1 MDIFDAVAKI
11 TIDTSQYD
19 AGIRNAKS
27 EMDGFGD
34 SMDNAGGSANLF
46 TQILG
51 GNLVA
56 KGVEVAISGLK
67 RLGDVAVNVFK
78 DAISSYADYEQLVGG
93 VDTIFKNASGK
104 VQKYASEAYKT
115 AGISANNY
123 METVTSFSA
132 SLIQSL
138 EGDTEKAA
146 EVANQAIIDMSDNA
160 NKMGTSMQ
168 SIQNAYQGFAK
179 QNYMMLDN
187 LKLGYGGTKTE
198 MERLILDAEKL
209 DQTFRATRD
218 TNGDLTMSYAEIVEA
233 IHIVQ
238 TDMDIT
244 GTTAKEASETISGSV
259 ASMKSAW
266 ANLVA
271 GLGSDTADMDKLIDE
286 FVKSADTALDNLIPV
301 AQKAFLGLIDVAVGL
316 LPEFVELGIKIGA
329 AIAKG
334 LLEGIVKLVLTPV
347 AKIVEPIYKL
357 INGPSA
363 YEKEKYIQQ
372 VNADIEAQLRANAQY
387 RANGGFMQA
396 GKAYV
401 TSEFGQ
407 EVVVP
412 ATNSYAYTAKESEQM
427 LSRDIVININ
437 GDVYDDERSMRDK
450 LRSAVVDI
458 IGTEL
463 AYG

>member
-93 VDTIFKNASGK
+93 VDTIFKSASGK

-115 AGISANNY
+115 AGISANQY

-209 DQTFRATRD
+209 DQTFRATRN
-218 TNGDLTMSYAEIVEA
+218 TNGDLTMSYADIVEA

-244 GTTAKEASETISGSV
+244 GTTAKEAGETISGSV

-271 GLGSDTADMDKLIDE
+271 GLGSDTADMDKLIDD
-286 FVKSADTALDNLIPV
+286 FVKSADTALDNLLPV
-301 AQKAFLGLIDVAVGL
+301 AERAFLGLIDVAMKM
-316 LPEFVELGIKIGA
+316 LPDFLELGAKIGA
-329 AIAKG
+329 AIIKG
-334 LLEGIVKLVLTPV
+334 ILMGLASIALKPV
-347 AKIVEPIYKL
+347 EWIYKTL
-357 INGPSA
+357 NGT
-363 YEKEKYIQQ
+363 YEHERHQREIEQRYESLGIDPKY
-372 VNADIEAQLRANAQY
+372 Y

-396 GKAYV
+396 GIAYV
-401 TSEFGQ
+401 TDEFGQ

-412 ATNSYAYTAKESEQM
+412 STNSYAYTAKESEQM
-427 LSRDIVININ
+427 FSRDIVININ

-458 IGTEL
+458 IATEL